1 LLCRPLAHLINFR
14 YVPSDWRILF
24 NNVIAIGWTTYL
36 SFTCGGPSVVS
47 PGGVE
52 VAATAASTLLSVLPC
67 HKVDDAMSLPGV
79 GEAVQHVAAIE
90 HIISCWGTKV
100 GGVKGPV
107 DWAMAPSGHVLQMLL
122 CVPAAARQLSSP
134 CY

>member
-1 LLCRPLAHLINFR
+1 MHNRHFATPLPCCWLWTTTQAAADHRCRKCLLLCRPLAHLINFR

-100 GGVKGPV
+100 GG
-107 DWAMAPSGHVLQMLL
+107 
-122 CVPAAARQLSSP
+122 
-134 CY
+134 